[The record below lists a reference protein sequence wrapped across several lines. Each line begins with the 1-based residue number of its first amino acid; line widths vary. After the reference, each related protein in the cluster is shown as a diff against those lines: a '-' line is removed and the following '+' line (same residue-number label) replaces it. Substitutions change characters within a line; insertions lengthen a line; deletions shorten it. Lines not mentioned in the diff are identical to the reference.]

1 MAIINVT
8 FPDGSIKEFSE
19 GTNIG
24 EVAKS
29 ISGRLAKEALAAE
42 VNGKIVD
49 LNYQLNE
56 DAAVKILTFQDN
68 QGKDV
73 FRHSSAH
80 LLAEAVLN
88 LFPETKLG
96 IGPAIEDGFYYD
108 FDSEHTFTPED
119 LEKIEKEMMRLKK
132 NRNLHVKS

>member
-73 FRHSSAH
+73 FRHS
-80 LLAEAVLN
+80 LICFL
-88 LFPETKLG
+88 
-96 IGPAIEDGFYYD
+96 
-108 FDSEHTFTPED
+108 
-119 LEKIEKEMMRLKK
+119 RL
-132 NRNLHVKS
+132 S